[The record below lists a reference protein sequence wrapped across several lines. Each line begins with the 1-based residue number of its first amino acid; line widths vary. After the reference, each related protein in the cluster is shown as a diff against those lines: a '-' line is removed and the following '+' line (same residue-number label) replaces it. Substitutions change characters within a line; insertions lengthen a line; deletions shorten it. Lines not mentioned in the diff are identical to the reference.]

1 MGPDSQ
7 VKKVELG
14 NLHTDVLP
22 EQTREAFSRAVRL
35 DVLPV
40 DEWYLAG
47 GTALA
52 LQVGHRSSE
61 DLDFFTEKKNF
72 DTEMLER
79 SLVGAGQWVT
89 TRREQG
95 TLYGIFHGAKMSC
108 IAYPFFHPSAVHV
121 QCGSLRLLLPDDIA
135 AMKII
140 AISQR
145 GRKRDFVDLYWF
157 TAVHGDFLS
166 DIISRAVSQYPESN
180 HSMPHFL
187 KSLVYFDD
195 AEDDPMPMIH
205 FKADWESIEAYFRT
219 EVPKVAEKLLKLR

>member
-61 DLDFFTEKKNF
+61 DLLFLQRRKILIPKCSRTVA
-72 DTEMLER
+72 R
-79 SLVGAGQWVT
+79 RRRAVGT

-95 TLYGIFHGAKMSC
+95 TLYGIFHGGENELYRVS
-108 IAYPFFHPSAVHV
+108 IFHPSAVYV

-187 KSLVYFDD
+187 KKPRVTSTMLQ
-195 AEDDPMPMIH
+195 DDPMPVIH
-205 FKADWESIEAYFRT
+205 FKAD
-219 EVPKVAEKLLKLR
+219 